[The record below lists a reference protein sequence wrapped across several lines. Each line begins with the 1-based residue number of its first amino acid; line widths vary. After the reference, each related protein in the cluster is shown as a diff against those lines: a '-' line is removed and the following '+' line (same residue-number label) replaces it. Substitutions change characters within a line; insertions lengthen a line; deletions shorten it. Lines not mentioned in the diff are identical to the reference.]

1 MYNEIFRDACYLH
14 NDFFKM
20 DEITEVI
27 FDCGA
32 NIGLFTLWAA
42 LRCPNATIYAFEPIP
57 QIFYTMT
64 RNIARYNFSN
74 RVQAYNIGLGELP
87 ANGGAHD
94 QEVDFRFYPEL
105 SSMSTCLWQ
114 EHELVRKFGT
124 EGALDRFEVL
134 KCKVRCLGDII
145 EETGVKKIDY
155 LKIDVEGKELDVIN
169 GLYEDDWK
177 GIQQVC
183 AEVQPSNDKKERNSK
198 PFLHTKALRWKNP
211 KHVLSILIIQT
222 CWCMGE
228 DLAYDK

>member
-1 MYNEIFRDACYLH
+1 MADVEFRLPTGMVIYYHHRGHPVRDLLWMYNEIFRDACYLH

-114 EHELVRKFGT
+114 KST
-124 EGALDRFEVL
+124 
-134 KCKVRCLGDII
+134 
-145 EETGVKKIDY
+145 
-155 LKIDVEGKELDVIN
+155 
-169 GLYEDDWK
+169 
-177 GIQQVC
+177 
-183 AEVQPSNDKKERNSK
+183 S
-198 PFLHTKALRWKNP
+198 
-211 KHVLSILIIQT
+211 
-222 CWCMGE
+222 
-228 DLAYDK
+228 